1 MLRAF
6 GEFFLVFWLLGLVVH
21 LDSLIHIFGVVG
33 FSLLAT
39 DLLLARSADARRTAR
54 AHRQPPLWRL

>member
-21 LDSLIHIFGVVG
+21 LDGLIHIFGVVG

-54 AHRQPPLWRL
+54 AHRQPPL